1 MPEAQQSINNNVG
14 KPIVDIDTSGPSVN
28 VAVEDKQ
35 EEEDKVEVQEDT
47 TVEEVKTTQQPKDEL
62 DTVSDGVQKRIDR
75 LTWKV
80 REAER
85 REKAATDYAK
95 SVQQK
100 LKANEDKVQQ
110 LDQGYVN
117 EFKSRVESQIA
128 AAKNHLKLAID
139 AGDSEKQT
147 EAQTVL
153 AQLAADQNRLKSLE
167 AQQTKIEKQQKEVPV
182 NPQTAAPI
190 QQPTAAPPD
199 PKAQAWAQRNPWF
212 GKDDAMTY
220 TAYSLH
226 KKLTEQEGFD
236 PNSDEYYSEIDNRI
250 KKEFPHKLGDNTT
263 SSDRP
268 VQAVASASRTSSK
281 SGRKTVKLSPSQVA
295 IAKKLGVS
303 LQEYAKYVKE

>member
-1 MPEAQQSINNNVG
+1 MA
-14 KPIVDIDTSGPSVN
+14 
-28 VAVEDKQ
+28 
-35 EEEDKVEVQEDT
+35 VQEDT

-62 DTVSDGVQKRIDR
+62 DTVSDGVQKRIER

-128 AAKNHLKLAID
+128 TAKNHLKLAID

-153 AQLAADQNRLKSLE
+153 AQLAADQNRIKSLE

-250 KKEFPHKLGDNTT
+250 KKEFPHKFGDNTT

>member
-1 MPEAQQSINNNVG
+1 MPEPQQTVATNVD

-28 VAVEDKQ
+28 VKLDEKK
-35 EEEDKVEVQEDT
+35 EESDVEVEEKT
-47 TVEEVKTTQQPKDEL
+47 TEEVVETKSDEL
-62 DTVSDGVQKRIDR
+62 DKVSESVQKRIDR

-95 SVQQK
+95 SVQVK
-100 LKANEDKVQQ
+100 LKENENKLTK
-110 LDQGYVN
+110 LDDGYTH
-117 EFKSRVESQIA
+117 EFKNRVESQILT
-128 AAKNHLKLAID
+128 AKDKLKLAIN
-139 AGDSEKQT
+139 AGDADKQA
-147 EAQTVL
+147 EAQAIL
-153 AQLAADQNRLKSLE
+153 ARFAVDQQQLEKFESKKPKPSAAGTPV
-167 AQQTKIEKQQKEVPV
+167 AQPA
-182 NPQTAAPI
+182 AAPPVA
-190 QQPTAAPPD
+190 PTPAPPD
-199 PKAQAWAQRNPWF
+199 PKAQAWAQKNTWF

-220 TAYSLH
+220 TAYALH

-236 PNSDEYYSEIDNRI
+236 PSSDEYYNEIDNRI
-250 KKEFPHKLGDNTT
+250 KKDFPHKFGDNTP

-295 IAKKLGVS
+295 IAKKLGVP

>member
-1 MPEAQQSINNNVG
+1 MPEAQQSINNNVD

-28 VAVEDKQ
+28 VAVEEKK
-35 EEEDKVEVQEDT
+35 EEDNVEVEQDT
-47 TVEEVKTTQQPKDEL
+47 TIQEVKTTQQSKDEL
-62 DTVSDGVQKRIDR
+62 DTVSEGVQKRIDR

-85 REKAATDYAK
+85 REKAATQYAK
-95 SVQQK
+95 SVQHK
-100 LKANEDKVQQ
+100 LKENENKVQQ
-110 LDQGYVN
+110 LDEGYVN
-117 EFKSRVESQIA
+117 EFKTRVESQIA
-128 AAKNHLKLAID
+128 SAKNHLKLAID

-147 EAQTVL
+147 EAQTIL
-153 AQLAADQNRLKSLE
+153 AQLAVDQNKLRSLE
-167 AQQTKIEKQQKEVPV
+167 SQKAQIDNIKKEVPV

-190 QQPTAAPPD
+190 QQPIAPPPD
-199 PKAQAWAQRNPWF
+199 PKAQSWAQKNSWF

-250 KKEFPHKLGDNTT
+250 RKEFPHKFGDNTT

>member
-1 MPEAQQSINNNVG
+1 MPEAQQSINNNVD

-28 VAVEDKQ
+28 VAVEEKK
-35 EEEDKVEVQEDT
+35 EEDNVEVEQDT
-47 TVEEVKTTQQPKDEL
+47 TVQEVKTIHQPKDEL

-85 REKAATDYAK
+85 REKAATQYAK
-95 SVQQK
+95 SIQHK
-100 LKANEDKVQQ
+100 LKENENKVQQ
-110 LDQGYVN
+110 LDEGYVN
-117 EFKSRVESQIA
+117 EFKTRVESQISS
-128 AAKNHLKLAID
+128 AKNHLKLAID

-147 EAQTVL
+147 EAQTIL
-153 AQLAADQNRLKSLE
+153 AQLAADQNKLRSLE
-167 AQQTKIEKQQKEVPV
+167 SQKAQIEKQRQEIPV

-190 QQPTAAPPD
+190 QQPVAPPD
-199 PKAQAWAQRNPWF
+199 PKAQDWAQKNSWF

-250 KKEFPHKLGDNTT
+250 RKEFPHKFGDNTTT

>member
-1 MPEAQQSINNNVG
+1 MPEAQPSINNNVD

-28 VAVEDKQ
+28 VAVEEKK
-35 EEEDKVEVQEDT
+35 EEDKVEVQEDT
-47 TVEEVKTTQQPKDEL
+47 TVQEVNTTQQSKDEL
-62 DTVSDGVQKRIDR
+62 DTVSEGVQKRIDR

-85 REKAATDYAK
+85 REKAATEYAK
-95 SVQQK
+95 SVQQRLKENETK
-100 LKANEDKVQQ
+100 LTK
-110 LDQGYVN
+110 LDDGYIN
-117 EFKSRVESQIA
+117 EFKNRVESQIST
-128 AAKNHLKLAID
+128 AKDKLKLAIN
-139 AGDSEKQT
+139 AGDAEKQA
-147 EAQTVL
+147 EAQAIL
-153 AQLAADQNRLKSLE
+153 AQLAVDQ
-167 AQQTKIEKQQKEVPV
+167 QQVQKFENSKPHKEQQKEVPV
-182 NPQTAAPI
+182 NPQTAAPV
-190 QQPTAAPPD
+190 QQPVAPPPD
-199 PKAQAWAQRNPWF
+199 PKAQAWAQKNSWF

-236 PNSDEYYSEIDNRI
+236 PNSDEYYSEIDKRI
-250 KKEFPHKLGDNTT
+250 RNEFPHKFGENTN

>member
-1 MPEAQQSINNNVG
+1 MPEAQQSINNNVD

-28 VAVEDKQ
+28 VALDEKKD
-35 EEEDKVEVQEDT
+35 EANVEVQEEKIT
-47 TVEEVKTTQQPKDEL
+47 IEETPPKKDEL

-85 REKAATDYAK
+85 REKAATDYAR
-95 SVQQK
+95 SVQLK
-100 LKANEDKVQQ
+100 LKENQNKVQQ
-110 LDQGYVN
+110 LDEGYVN
-117 EFKSRVESQIA
+117 EFKNRVESQVTT
-128 AAKNHLKLAID
+128 AKNHLKLAID
-139 AGDSEKQT
+139 AGDAEKQT
-147 EAQTVL
+147 EAQSIL
-153 AQLAADQNRLKSLE
+153 AQLAVDQTRLKQLE
-167 AQQTKIEKQQKEVPV
+167 AQKPKKLETATEQPVPT
-182 NPQTAAPI
+182 PAI
-190 QQPTAAPPD
+190 QQPPVQQPPD
-199 PKAQAWAQRNPWF
+199 PKAQSWARNNSWF

-236 PNSDEYYSEIDNRI
+236 PNSDEYYSEIDKRI
-250 KKEFPHKLGDNTT
+250 RTEFPHKYGDNTP

-295 IAKKLGVS
+295 IEKKLGVS